1 MKACP
6 YRATFYEKLAADPA
20 GGAPAPQARVDAEL
34 NKWLAALDAIVTR
47 VQTFYEVGG
56 HSKGL

>member
-6 YRATFYEKLAADPA
+6 YRSTFYEKLASDPA
-20 GGAPAPQARVDAEL
+20 GGAPVPQNQLNEEL

-47 VQTFYEVGG
+47 LQTFYEVNG
-56 HSKGL
+56 HNKGF

>member
-6 YRATFYEKLAADPA
+6 YRAAFYEKLAADPN
-20 GGAPAPQARVDAEL
+20 GGEPASQERLTTEL

-47 VQTFYEVGG
+47 LQDFYEKEG
-56 HSKGL
+56 HNKGF